1 MESTGSNHHGLQQP
15 STWIPLISIALLLIG
30 YGQRAQRWAPYCML
44 AGAFGLLGVLVYR
57 VSVAIG

>member
-1 MESTGSNHHGLQQP
+1 MDFNSP
-15 STWIPLISIALLLIG
+15 STWIPVISIALLLIG
-30 YGQRAQRWAPYCML
+30 YGMRARAWGPYCML

>member
-1 MESTGSNHHGLQQP
+1 MDFNSP
-15 STWIPLISIALLLIG
+15 STWIPAISIALLLIG
-30 YGQRAQRWAPYCML
+30 YGMRARAWAPYCML